1 MATWYE
7 KLFRPKQKKVSR
19 LRSTVAF
26 GGSIYRIS
34 YLRTNSDI
42 EDIRTQILVMR
53 ALARDSQ
60 ISTAISYYATDATT
74 PNTAGDIIWATAVE
88 PKYQQVADIVN
99 ECFKRW
105 NINNYVGDH
114 IIELITIGQFY
125 MPTTEMYRGAGV
137 NQKREL
143 VSLDDNTL
151 INNDYDIIPSY
162 MIPPEDVIHLWY
174 RGQPQG
180 YVYQSSDADGSIF
193 SSSEAI
199 SYPESSIIH
208 FSLGGLLGKYHIS
221 AQDSKGDNIDYDI
234 QFAEPLMTNAV
245 QPTQTLNLLEDALLL
260 SSLTRAVKFVNVEC
274 GDLGDEEEIGVH
286 LQKIKDKI
294 EQQLALNTST
304 GDAQSFV
311 NPQSPNNL
319 IYLARV
325 GGQDAISITD
335 MNMAETTESDNKLLD
350 YYQNK
355 KLSVLGVP
363 KEAMNFSSAEGLGGA
378 GAVMSQR
385 SALYAN
391 RLARVENAY
400 KNGWRDALNKYFLS
414 RNMGGFV
421 DKFILNMNPIVT
433 NMDQIMFDKR
443 DSSLTQ
449 AQNLINLMKTLG
461 IQTPDDYKKGVTEI
475 LTQAFPQ
482 TGASVNSW
490 DVEIPTE
497 ENGGGGMGGGMG
509 GF

>member
-7 KLFRPKQKKVSR
+7 KIFRPKTVKVSR
-19 LRSTVAF
+19 LRSTVAV

-34 YLRTNSDI
+34 DLRTNSDI
-42 EDIRTQILVMR
+42 EDIRTQINVMR
-53 ALARDSQ
+53 ALAKDSQ
-60 ISTAISYYATDATT
+60 ISTAMTYYATDATT
-74 PNTAGDIIWATAVE
+74 PNTAGEIIWATPLE
-88 PKYQQVADIVN
+88 PKYQQVADIIN

-105 NINNYVGDH
+105 KINNYAYDH
-114 IIELITIGQFY
+114 ILELATIGQFY

-143 VSLDDNTL
+143 MSLDDNTL
-151 INNDYDIIPSY
+151 INSDYDIIPSY
-162 MIPPEDVIHLWY
+162 MIPPEDVIHLWW
-174 RGQPQG
+174 RGQAQG
-180 YVYQSSDADGSIF
+180 YVYQSADSESMF
-193 SSSEAI
+193 NSSETIA
-199 SYPESSIIH
+199 YPESSIIH
-208 FSLGGLLGKYHIS
+208 FSLGGLLGKYHINARTS
-221 AQDSKGDNIDYDI
+221 NGEDRDYDI
-234 QFAEPLMTNAV
+234 QFAEPLMSNAV
-245 QPTQTLNLLEDALLL
+245 QPTQTLSLLEDANVL
-260 SSLTRAVKFVNVEC
+260 SSLSRAVKFINVEC
-274 GDLGDEEEIGVH
+274 GDLGDEEEVAVC
-286 LQKIKDKI
+286 LQKIKTNI

-325 GGQDAISITD
+325 NGQDAVSVTD
-335 MNMAETTESDNKLLD
+335 LNMAETTDADNKLLD

-391 RLARVENAY
+391 RLMRLENAY

-421 DKFILNMNPIVT
+421 DKFILNMCPIIT
-433 NMDQIMFDKR
+433 NMDQVLFEKR
-443 DSSLTQ
+443 DASIGQ
-449 AQNLINLMKTLG
+449 AQNIVQIMKDLG
-461 IQTPDDYKKGVTEI
+461 IENADDYKMAITEI
-475 LTQAFPQ
+475 LMQAFPQ
-482 TGASVNSW
+482 TGSAVSSW
-490 DVEIPTE
+490 DMDLSAANSES
-497 ENGGGGMGGGMG
+497 GGGGFGGL
-509 GF
+509 

>member
-7 KLFRPKQKKVSR
+7 RLFRSKQQKVSR
-19 LRSTVAF
+19 LRSTVAV

-34 YLRTNSDI
+34 DLRTNSDI

-60 ISTAISYYATDATT
+60 VSTALSYYATDATT
-74 PNTAGDIIWATAVE
+74 PNTAGDIIWATALE

-99 ECFKRW
+99 ECFRRW
-105 NINNYVGDH
+105 NINSYVGDH
-114 IIELITIGQFY
+114 IIELITVGQFY
-125 MPTTEMYRGAGV
+125 MPTTEMYREPAT
-137 NQKREL
+137 QQRREL
-143 VSLDDNTL
+143 MSLDDNTL
-151 INNDYDIIPSY
+151 VNNDYDIIPSY
-162 MIPPEDVIHLWY
+162 MIPPEDIIHLWY
-174 RGQPQG
+174 RGVPQG
-180 YVYQSSDADGSIF
+180 YIYQPSDDNTTAF
-193 SSSEAI
+193 SSTEAI

-208 FSLGGLLGKYHIS
+208 FSLGGLLGKYHIA
-221 AQDSKGDNIDYDI
+221 AQTSDGDTLDYDI
-234 QFAEPLMTNAV
+234 QFADPLMNSAV
-245 QPTQTLNLLEDALLL
+245 QPTQTLNLLEDAMLL
-260 SSLTRAVKFVNVEC
+260 SSLTRAVKFINVEC
-274 GDLGDEEEIGVH
+274 GDLGDEDEIGLQ

-294 EQQLALNTST
+294 EQQLSLNTST

-325 GGQDAISITD
+325 NGQDAISITD

-391 RLARVENAY
+391 RLSRVETAY
-400 KNGWRDALNKYFLS
+400 KNGWRDAINKYFMS
-414 RNMGGFV
+414 RNMSGFV
-421 DKFILNMNPIVT
+421 DKFVLNMNPIMT
-433 NMDQIMFDKR
+433 NMDQVLFEKR
-443 DSSLTQ
+443 DSTINQ
-449 AQNLINLMKTLG
+449 AQSLVSLMKDLG
-461 IQTPDDYKKGVTEI
+461 IENADDYKQAITEI

-482 TGASVNSW
+482 TGAAVNAW
-490 DVEIPTE
+490 KVEVQDGE
-497 ENGGGGMGGGMG
+497 SESGGGMG

>member
-1 MATWYE
+1 MATWFDR
-7 KLFRPKQKKVSR
+7 LFRPKEQKISR
-19 LRSTVAF
+19 LRSTVAV

-34 YLRTNSDI
+34 DLRTNSDI

-60 ISTAISYYATDATT
+60 ISTALSYYATDATT
-74 PNTAGDIIWATAVE
+74 PNTAGDIIWATAID
-88 PKYQQVADIVN
+88 PQHQQVADIIN

-105 NINNYVGDH
+105 NVNNYVGDH
-114 IIELITIGQFY
+114 ILELATIGQFY

-143 VSLDDNTL
+143 MSLDDNTL
-151 INNDYDIIPSY
+151 INSDYDIIPSY
-162 MIPPEDVIHLWY
+162 MIPPEDIIHLWY

-180 YVYQSSDADGSIF
+180 YVYQPTDSDSIF
-193 SSSEAI
+193 SGSEAI

-208 FSLGGLLGKYHIS
+208 FSLGGLLGKYHIQALNS
-221 AQDSKGDNIDYDI
+221 NNETIDYDI
-234 QFAEPLMTNAV
+234 QFADPLMNNAV
-245 QPTQTLNLLEDALLL
+245 QPTQTLSLLEDALLL

-274 GDLGDEEEIGVH
+274 GDIGDEDEIGVQ

-294 EQQLALNTST
+294 EQQLALNTAT
-304 GDAQSFV
+304 GDVQSFV

-325 GGQDAISITD
+325 NGQDAISITD

-363 KEAMNFSSAEGLGGA
+363 KEAMNFSSAEGLGNA
-378 GAVMSQR
+378 GSVMSQR

-391 RLARVENAY
+391 RLTRLETAY

-414 RNMGGFV
+414 RNMSGFV
-421 DKFILNMNPIVT
+421 DKFILHMSPIIT
-433 NMDQIMFDKR
+433 NMDQVLFEKR
-443 DSSLTQ
+443 DATIGQ
-449 AQNLINLMKTLG
+449 AQNIVQMMKDLG
-461 IQTPDDYKKGVTEI
+461 IQNAEDYKQTITEI

-482 TGASVNSW
+482 TGASVNNWKIDLSG
-490 DVEIPTE
+490 EAGE
-497 ENGGGGMGGGMG
+497 EAGGGFGAL
-509 GF
+509 

>member
-1 MATWYE
+1 MASWYE
-7 KLFRPKQKKVSR
+7 RLFKPKQTRSSR
-19 LRSTVAF
+19 LRSTVAV
-26 GGSIYRIS
+26 GGSIYRVS
-34 YLRTNSDI
+34 DLRTNSDI

-60 ISTAISYYATDATT
+60 VSTALSYYATDATT
-74 PNTAGDIIWATAVE
+74 PNTAGDIIWATAIE
-88 PKYQQVADIVN
+88 PKYQKVADIIN
-99 ECFKRW
+99 NCFKRW

-114 IIELITIGQFY
+114 ILELATVGQFY
-125 MPTTEMYRGAGV
+125 MPTTEMYRGPGV
-137 NQKREL
+137 NQHREL
-143 VSLDDNTL
+143 MSLDDNTL
-151 INNDYDIIPSY
+151 INTDYDIIPSY
-162 MIPPEDVIHLWY
+162 MIPPEDVVHIWY

-180 YVYQSSDADGSIF
+180 YIYQPADSDSSLISGSQ
-193 SSSEAI
+193 AI

-221 AQDSKGDNIDYDI
+221 AQTSSGDTLDYDI
-234 QFAEPLMTNAV
+234 QFADPLMNNVV
-245 QPTQTLNLLEDALLL
+245 QPTQTLSLLEDALLL

-274 GDLGDEEEIGVH
+274 GDYGEEEEIGVQ

-304 GDAQSFV
+304 GDVQSFV

-325 GGQDAISITD
+325 NGNDAISITD
-335 MNMAETTESDNKLLD
+335 MNMAETTDSDNKLLD

-363 KEAMNFSSAEGLGGA
+363 KEAMNFSSAEGLGAA
-378 GAVMSQR
+378 GNVMSQR

-391 RLARVENAY
+391 RLMRLENAY
-400 KNGWRDALNKYFLS
+400 KNGWRDAFNKYFLS
-414 RNMGGFV
+414 RNMSGFV
-421 DKFILNMNPIVT
+421 DKFVLNMNPIIT
-433 NMDQIMFDKR
+433 NMDQVLFEKR
-443 DSSLTQ
+443 DATIGQ
-449 AQNLINLMKTLG
+449 AQNLVNLMKELG
-461 IQTPDDYKKGVTEI
+461 LEDSDDYKKALTEI

-482 TGASVNSW
+482 TGSAVNNW
-490 DVEIPTE
+490 DVEIPE
-497 ENGGGGMGGGMG
+497 GGGEAGGGMG

>member
-1 MATWYE
+1 MANSWL
-7 KLFRPKQKKVSR
+7 KRLFTPKIPKVSR
-19 LRSTVAF
+19 LRSTIAI

-34 YLRTNSDI
+34 DLRTNSDI

-60 ISTAISYYATDATT
+60 VSTALSYYATDATT
-74 PNTAGDIIWATAVE
+74 PNTAGDIIWATAIE
-88 PKYQQVADIVN
+88 PKYQNVADTVN
-99 ECFKRW
+99 DLFKRW
-105 NINNYVGDH
+105 NVNNYASDH

-137 NQKREL
+137 NQRREL
-143 VSLDDNTL
+143 MSLDDNTL
-151 INNDYDIIPSY
+151 INSNYDIIPSY
-162 MIPPEDVIHLWY
+162 MIPPEDVIHVWY

-180 YVYQSSDADGSIF
+180 YIYQPSDGETSSFGGT
-193 SSSEAI
+193 EAI

-221 AQDSKGDNIDYDI
+221 AQTSDGSTVDYDI
-234 QFAEPLMTNAV
+234 QFADPLMNQAV

-260 SSLTRAVKFVNVEC
+260 SSMSRAVKFVNVEC
-274 GDLGDEEEIGVH
+274 GDLGEEDEIGVC
-286 LQKIKDKI
+286 LQKVKDKI
-294 EQQLALNTST
+294 EQQLALNTSN

-363 KEAMNFSSAEGLGGA
+363 KEAMNFSSAEGLGAA
-378 GAVMSQR
+378 GNVMSQR

-391 RLARVENAY
+391 RLMRVENAY
-400 KNGWRDALNKYFLS
+400 KNGWKDALNKYFKS
-414 RNMGGFV
+414 RNMSGFV
-421 DKFILNMNPIVT
+421 DKFVLHMNPIIT
-433 NMDQIMFDKR
+433 NMDQVLFEKR
-443 DSSLTQ
+443 DATISQ
-449 AQNLINLMKTLG
+449 AQNLVNLMKELG
-461 IQTPDDYKKGVTEI
+461 VENNENYQKVVTEI
-475 LTQAFPQ
+475 LTQAFPL
-482 TGASVNSW
+482 TGSSVNDW
-490 DVEIPTE
+490 DVDINAGSESA
-497 ENGGGGMGGGMG
+497 GGGGIG

>member
-1 MATWYE
+1 MASWYDR
-7 KLFRPKQKKVSR
+7 LFTPKKAKTSR
-19 LRSTVAF
+19 LRSTVAV

-34 YLRTNSDI
+34 DLRTNSDI

-60 ISTAISYYATDATT
+60 VSTALSYYATDATT

-88 PKYQQVADIVN
+88 PKYQKVADIVN
-99 ECFKRW
+99 DCFKRW
-105 NINNYVGDH
+105 NVNNYVSEH

-125 MPTTEMYRGAGV
+125 MPTTEMYRGPGA
-137 NQKREL
+137 NQHREL
-143 VSLDDNTL
+143 MSLDDNTL
-151 INNDYDIIPSY
+151 VNNDYDIIPSY
-162 MIPPEDVIHLWY
+162 MIPPEDIIHLWY
-174 RGQPQG
+174 RGEPQG
-180 YVYQSSDADGSIF
+180 YVYQPSDSDSSLISN
-193 SSSEAI
+193 SEAI

-221 AQDSKGDNIDYDI
+221 ALNSNNETIDYDI
-234 QFAEPLMTNAV
+234 QFADPLMCNAV
-245 QPTQTLNLLEDALLL
+245 QPTQTLSLLEDALLL

-274 GDLGDEEEIGVH
+274 GDLGDEDEIGVH

-325 GGQDAISITD
+325 NGQDAISITD
-335 MNMAETTESDNKLLD
+335 MNMAETTDSDNKLLD

-378 GAVMSQR
+378 GSVMSQR

-391 RLARVENAY
+391 RLLRVENAY
-400 KNGWRDALNKYFLS
+400 KNGWRDALNKYFMS
-414 RNMGGFV
+414 RNMSGFV
-421 DKFILNMNPIVT
+421 DKFVLNMNPIMT
-433 NMDQIMFDKR
+433 NMDQVLFEKR
-443 DSSLTQ
+443 DATIGQ
-449 AQNLINLMKTLG
+449 AQNLVTLMKDLG
-461 IQTPDDYKKGVTEI
+461 IQDDDDFKQALTEV

-482 TGASVNSW
+482 TGSAVNTW
-490 DVEIPTE
+490 DVDIPE
-497 ENGGGGMGGGMG
+497 GGEGAGGGMG

>member
-7 KLFRPKQKKVSR
+7 RLFRPKQQKVSR
-19 LRSTVAF
+19 LRSTVAV

-34 YLRTNSDI
+34 DLRTNSDI

-60 ISTAISYYATDATT
+60 VSTALSYYATDATT
-74 PNTAGDIIWATAVE
+74 PNTAGDIIWATALE

-99 ECFKRW
+99 ECFRRW
-105 NINNYVGDH
+105 NINSYVGDH
-114 IIELITIGQFY
+114 IIELITVGQFY
-125 MPTTEMYRGAGV
+125 MPTTEMYREPAT
-137 NQKREL
+137 QQRREL
-143 VSLDDNTL
+143 MSLDDNTL
-151 INNDYDIIPSY
+151 VNNDYDIIPSY
-162 MIPPEDVIHLWY
+162 MIPPEDIIHLWY
-174 RGQPQG
+174 RGVPQG
-180 YVYQSSDADGSIF
+180 YIYQPSDDNTTSF
-193 SSSEAI
+193 SSTEAI

-208 FSLGGLLGKYHIS
+208 FSLGGLLGKYHIA
-221 AQDSKGDNIDYDI
+221 AQTSDGDTLDYDI
-234 QFAEPLMTNAV
+234 QFADPLMNSAV
-245 QPTQTLNLLEDALLL
+245 QPTQTLNLLEDAMLL
-260 SSLTRAVKFVNVEC
+260 SSLTRAVKFINVEC
-274 GDLGDEEEIGVH
+274 GDLGDEDEIGLQ

-294 EQQLALNTST
+294 EQQLSLNTST

-325 GGQDAISITD
+325 NGQDAISITD

-391 RLARVENAY
+391 RLSRVETAY
-400 KNGWRDALNKYFLS
+400 KNGWRDAINKYFMS
-414 RNMGGFV
+414 RNMSGFV
-421 DKFILNMNPIVT
+421 DKFVLNMNPIMT
-433 NMDQIMFDKR
+433 NMDQVLFEKR
-443 DSSLTQ
+443 DSTINQ
-449 AQNLINLMKTLG
+449 AQSLVSLMKDLG
-461 IQTPDDYKKGVTEI
+461 IENADDYKQAITEI

-482 TGASVNSW
+482 TGAAVNAW
-490 DVEIPTE
+490 KVEVQDGE
-497 ENGGGGMGGGMG
+497 SESGGGMG

>member
-7 KLFRPKQKKVSR
+7 RLFRSKQQKVSR
-19 LRSTVAF
+19 LRSTVAV

-34 YLRTNSDI
+34 DLRTNSDI

-60 ISTAISYYATDATT
+60 VSTALSYYATDATT
-74 PNTAGDIIWATAVE
+74 PNTAGDIIWATALE

-99 ECFKRW
+99 ECFRRW
-105 NINNYVGDH
+105 NINSYVGDH
-114 IIELITIGQFY
+114 IIELITVGQFY
-125 MPTTEMYRGAGV
+125 MPTTEMYRGPAT
-137 NQKREL
+137 QQRREL
-143 VSLDDNTL
+143 MSLDDNTL
-151 INNDYDIIPSY
+151 VNSDYDIIPSY
-162 MIPPEDVIHLWY
+162 MIPPEDIIHLWY
-174 RGQPQG
+174 RGVPQG
-180 YVYQSSDADGSIF
+180 YIYQPSDDNTTAF
-193 SSSEAI
+193 SSTEAI

-208 FSLGGLLGKYHIS
+208 FSLGGLLGKYHIA
-221 AQDSKGDNIDYDI
+221 AQTSDGDTLDYDI
-234 QFAEPLMTNAV
+234 QFADPLMNSAV
-245 QPTQTLNLLEDALLL
+245 QPTQTLNLLEDAMLL
-260 SSLTRAVKFVNVEC
+260 SSLTRAVKFINVEC
-274 GDLGDEEEIGVH
+274 GDLGDEDEIGLQ

-294 EQQLALNTST
+294 EQQLSLNTST

-325 GGQDAISITD
+325 NGQDAISITD

-391 RLARVENAY
+391 RLSRVETAY
-400 KNGWRDALNKYFLS
+400 KNGWRDAINKYFMS
-414 RNMGGFV
+414 RNMSGFV
-421 DKFILNMNPIVT
+421 DKFVLNMNPIMT
-433 NMDQIMFDKR
+433 NMDQVLFEKR
-443 DSSLTQ
+443 DSTINQ
-449 AQNLINLMKTLG
+449 AQSLVSLMKDLG
-461 IQTPDDYKKGVTEI
+461 IENADDYKQAITEI

-482 TGASVNSW
+482 TGAAVNAW
-490 DVEIPTE
+490 KVEVQDGE
-497 ENGGGGMGGGMG
+497 SESGGGMG